1 MDNIHVVLDSTAN
14 VSAELLQKY
23 KNLHQ
28 VSLKVML
35 ADKEWNE
42 TDLTAP
48 ELFAEMKNSGM
59 FPKTSQPALGDF
71 IAVFQQIT
79 QAGGKIIVITVAGG
93 LSGTVEGAK
102 TAARMVSEKDIYV
115 IDSQTTLSGMIHLA
129 ENALDMA
136 ARGVPI
142 ADIVHNLHARVKVT
156 HTLLLPDSL
165 EHLHRGGRIG
175 GAAAVFGTILQIK
188 PILHLAAGKIVVLDK
203 VRTRAKA
210 IRRMEDE
217 LAKCKNLDYI
227 GVAHIGA
234 EAEALREKEQ
244 LARLYPS
251 VRISLMEAGPVL
263 AAHVGPA
270 TFALIYQ
277 EKIG

>member
-14 VSAELLQKY
+14 VPAELLQKH

-48 ELFAEMKNSGM
+48 KLFTEMKNSSA

-71 IAVFQQIT
+71 IAIFQQII
-79 QAGGKIIVITVAGG
+79 QASGKIIVITVAGG

-102 TAARMVSEKDIYV
+102 TAARTVSEKDIYV
-115 IDSQTTLSGMIHLA
+115 IDSQTTLSGMVHLA
-129 ENALDMA
+129 ECALDMA
-136 ARGVPI
+136 AQGVSI
-142 ADIVHNLHARVKVT
+142 EEIVHNLHERAKVM

-175 GAAAVFGTILQIK
+175 GAAAIFGTILQIK
-188 PILHLAAGKIVVLDK
+188 PVLHLVEGKIVVLDK
-203 VRTRAKA
+203 VRTRTKA

-217 LAKCKNLDYI
+217 LAKCKDIAYI

-234 EAEALREKEQ
+234 EAEALKEKEQ
-244 LARLYPS
+244 LSSLYPS
-251 VRISLMEAGPVL
+251 VQISVTEAGSVL

-270 TFALIYQ
+270 TLALIYQ